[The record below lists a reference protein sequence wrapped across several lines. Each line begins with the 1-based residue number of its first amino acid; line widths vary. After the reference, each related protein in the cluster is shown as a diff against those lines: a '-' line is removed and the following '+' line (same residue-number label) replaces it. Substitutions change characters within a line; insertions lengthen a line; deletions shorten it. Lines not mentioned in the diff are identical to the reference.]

1 MRYEQIDRSITRSLR
16 RQILGAFAISIILVG
31 GTGSVAAVT
40 EINGAVVGHGKLIVE
55 GRPKN
60 VQHLDGGTI
69 REILVEEGQ
78 TVEAGQILFRLDPT
92 VVEANL
98 EIVNDQISTLEA
110 ERLRLEAE
118 LLEETEIDFPEA
130 LLAAES
136 PRLRALVKGQ
146 RDLMA
151 ARLAARAGQRAQL
164 TAQIAQLRSKI
175 GALEAQRDAT
185 TQAVVLADED
195 LADKQYL
202 SDRGLVSDG
211 DLRAA
216 KRERADLDAQ
226 IASLDAQLAE
236 TGDEILTREL
246 QHAQIDEVFRE
257 EVLTRLDEVRAEL
270 ARLQQERIAALDRQ
284 DRLAVRAPIAGGLHE
299 LAVHTR
305 GQVVSPGERLVT
317 LIAQGDRLVV
327 ETRLPPQDVDQ
338 VHRGQVARLRFSGLD
353 QRVTP
358 QVNASVIDVS
368 PDASTDEATGATYFL
383 ARLAVD
389 ADQMARIEG
398 SVLRPGM
405 PVEVFIQTQSRTI
418 MSYLVKPIVD
428 QVQHAF
434 REG

>member
-1 MRYEQIDRSITRSLR
+1 MRYDHIDRSIRRSLR
-16 RQILGAFAISIILVG
+16 RQILGAFAVSIVLVG
-31 GTGSVAAVT
+31 GTGSVAALT
-40 EINGAVVGHGKLIVE
+40 EISGAVVAQGKLIVE

-60 VQHLDGGTI
+60 VQHLDGGTV
-69 REILVEEGQ
+69 REIMVEEGQ
-78 TVEAGQILFRLDPT
+78 SVEAGQVLFRLDPT
-92 VVEANL
+92 VVKANL
-98 EIVNDQISTLEA
+98 EIVNDQVATLEA

-118 LLEETEIDFPEA
+118 LLEEGDIAFPES
-130 LLAAES
+130 LLSSET

-151 ARLAARAGQRAQL
+151 ARLAAREGQRAQL
-164 TAQIAQLRSKI
+164 TAQIAQLQSKI
-175 GALEAQRDAT
+175 GALEAQREAT
-185 TQAVVLADED
+185 NAAIALADED

-226 IASLDAQLAE
+226 IASLNASLAE

-246 QHAQIDEVFRE
+246 QYAQIDEVFRE

-270 ARLQQERIAALDRQ
+270 ARLQQERVAALDRQ

-305 GQVVSPGERLVT
+305 GQVISPGERLVT
-317 LIAQGDRLVV
+317 LIAQTDRLVV
-327 ETRLPPQDVDQ
+327 ESRLPPQDVDQ
-338 VHRGQVARLRFSGLD
+338 VHRGQAARLRFSGLD

-358 QVNASVIDVS
+358 QVSGSVIDVS
-368 PDASTDEATGATYFL
+368 PDASVDETTGATYFL

-389 ADQMARIEG
+389 ADQLARIEG
-398 SVLRPGM
+398 SQLRPGM
-405 PVEVFIQTQSRTI
+405 PVEVFIETQPRTI

>member
-1 MRYEQIDRSITRSLR
+1 MRYDHIDRSIGRSLR
-16 RQILGAFAISIILVG
+16 RQIMGAFAVSIILIG
-31 GTGSVAAVT
+31 GTGSVAALT
-40 EINGAVVGHGKLIVE
+40 EISGAVVAQGKLIVE

-69 REILVEEGQ
+69 REILVDEGQ
-78 TVEAGQILFRLDPT
+78 SVEAGQVLFRLDPT

-98 EIVNDQISTLEA
+98 EIVNDQIATLEA
-110 ERLRLEAE
+110 EQLRLEAE
-118 LLEETEIDFPEA
+118 LLEQARIDFPED
-130 LLAAES
+130 LLASDS

-151 ARLAARAGQRAQL
+151 ARLAAREGQRAQL
-164 TAQIAQLRSKI
+164 TAQIAQLESKT
-175 GALEAQRDAT
+175 GALRAQREAT
-185 TQAVVLADED
+185 LAAIVLAEED

-211 DLRAA
+211 DLRGA

-226 IASLDAQLAE
+226 IASLDASLAE
-236 TGDEILTREL
+236 TAEEILTREL

-257 EVLTRLDEVRAEL
+257 EVLTRLDEARAEL
-270 ARLQQERIAALDRQ
+270 ARLQQERIAALDQR

-299 LAVHTR
+299 LTVHTR
-305 GQVVSPGERLVT
+305 GQVISPGERLVT
-317 LIAQGDRLVV
+317 VIDQTGRLVV

-338 VHRGQVARLRFSGLD
+338 VHAGQDARLRFSGLD

-358 QVNASVIDVS
+358 QVSAGVIDVS
-368 PDASTDEATGATYFL
+368 PDASIDEATGATYFL

-389 ADQMARIEG
+389 ADQLARIEG
-398 SVLRPGM
+398 SELRPGM

-418 MSYLVKPIVD
+418 MSYLVKPLVD